1 MLIDCLIDF
10 LKGRITD
17 DWSIDCHN
25 RHNANEHK
33 HDTAI
38 VNEYHHNNNN
48 AQIYFSF
55 LFHVLDI
62 YIDKLKKDG
71 KYIQQNGFASCQ
83 PSKEPWD
90 GRLDIRSKIGKN
102 KSDKSYKLML

>member
-1 MLIDCLIDF
+1 ME
-10 LKGRITD
+10 KNHTG
-17 DWSIDCHN
+17 
-25 RHNANEHK
+25 
-33 HDTAI
+33 AI
-38 VNEYHHNNNN
+38 NNNNN
-48 AQIYFSF
+48 AHIYFSF